1 MVARMVVGMRVDMAM
16 VIELSGCKKKHPQRG
31 WAEAC

>member
-16 VIELSGCKKKHPQRG
+16 VIELSGCKKTSSVRMG
-31 WAEAC
+31 